1 MKQEGDAVYLNNVC
15 TSVAVSLFHPPCNI
29 QRIFWWDT
37 LSSFLKARFALKT
50 LNPELSLDHVLKHNW
65 DTVFQQH
72 ETYYL
77 SSVSKSTKKAL
88 MTKPISNLDN
98 QHDPE
103 HSPGRIHLQELNNV
117 VP

>member
-50 LNPELSLDHVLKHNW
+50 LNPELSLDHVLKHN
-65 DTVFQQH
+65 
-72 ETYYL
+72 
-77 SSVSKSTKKAL
+77 
-88 MTKPISNLDN
+88 
-98 QHDPE
+98 
-103 HSPGRIHLQELNNV
+103 
-117 VP
+117 